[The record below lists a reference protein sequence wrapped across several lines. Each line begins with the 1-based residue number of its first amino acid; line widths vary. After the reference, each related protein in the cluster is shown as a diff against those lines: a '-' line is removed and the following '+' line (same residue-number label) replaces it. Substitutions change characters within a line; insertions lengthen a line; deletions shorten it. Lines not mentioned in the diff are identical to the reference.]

1 MVNKINAKMLFTEFI
16 QYVPKIV
23 NQQLPAL
30 SAHLKMAPASR
41 IPTLAPDYY
50 KDNNP
55 KRSAVMMLFY
65 PKDGMAHLVLIKRNA
80 YEGVHSSQIS
90 FPGGKAEPEDTN
102 LAATAVRETFEEVG
116 VIPTDID
123 VVMPFTE
130 IYIPPSNFLV
140 APFLGLS
147 MTEPQFMA
155 NPDEVVEIIP
165 LSLDVFLDDSIVIE
179 TEMQT
184 TLGKMTGVP
193 AFKVGEHVV
202 WGATAMILSEL
213 KETIK
218 SVL

>member
-1 MVNKINAKMLFTEFI
+1 MLFTEFLKYI
-16 QYVPKIV
+16 PKIV

-30 SAHLKMAPASR
+30 TAHAKMAPISR
-41 IPTLAPDYY
+41 LPTLNPEYY
-50 KDNNP
+50 KDSNP
-55 KRSAVMMLFY
+55 RKSAVMMLFY
-65 PKDGMAHLVLIKRNA
+65 PKDEMAHLVLIKRNA

-90 FPGGKAEPEDTN
+90 FPGGKAEPEDKD

-116 VIPTDID
+116 VKPSDID
-123 VVMPFTE
+123 VIMPFSE

-140 APFLGLS
+140 FPYLGISL
-147 MTEPQFMA
+147 TKPDFRP
-155 NPDEVVEIIP
+155 NPDEVVAIIE

-179 TEMQT
+179 SELQT
-184 TLGKMTGVP
+184 SYAQTISVP
-193 AFKVGEHVV
+193 AFKVDEHIV

>member
-1 MVNKINAKMLFTEFI
+1 MLFTEFI
-16 QYVPKIV
+16 KYIPKIV

-30 SAHLKMAPASR
+30 TAHAKMAPLER
-41 IPTLAPDYY
+41 LPTLDPEYY
-50 KDNNP
+50 KANNP
-55 KRSAVMMLFY
+55 RRSAVMMLFY
-65 PKDGMAHLVLIKRNA
+65 PKNEQAHLILIKRNA
-80 YEGVHSSQIS
+80 YPGIHSSQIS
-90 FPGGKAEPEDTN
+90 FPGGKAEPEDGS
-102 LAATAVRETFEEVG
+102 LAETAVRETFEEVG
-116 VIPTDID
+116 VAPDDID

-147 MTEPQFMA
+147 LNEPVFKP
-155 NPDEVVEIIP
+155 NPDEVVELIQ

-179 TEMQT
+179 TDMQT
-184 TLGKMTGVP
+184 SYSQMIKVP
-193 AFKVGEHVV
+193 AFKVDEHIV